1 MKRAP
6 DYALRGGPGAPP
18 RVPCAAPC
26 RRAIENRSPASFQRP
41 QIASRARRR
50 HRSWSA
56 QSVARVVQCSVVP
69 VDERARHSNINSRT
83 ASAAERTASG
93 LRSKFFRRLRRAQT
107 ANAPFLPVTLIH
119 IPTFDEDTVGSQP
132 EILAVRLASRI
143 CLSATLHVFGFLVA
157 LGHIDR
163 RPGLCKAPGLD
174 ASRSVRKS

>member
-93 LRSKFFRRLRRAQT
+93 LRSKFSAPAARADGKRPISSRHAHPYSDLRRR
-107 ANAPFLPVTLIH
+107 H
-119 IPTFDEDTVGSQP
+119 G
-132 EILAVRLASRI
+132 RLA
-143 CLSATLHVFGFLVA
+143 TGN
-157 LGHIDR
+157 
-163 RPGLCKAPGLD
+163 
-174 ASRSVRKS
+174 SRSPPSVAHLPECDFARFRLSSRTRAHRSSARALQGAGFGCIS